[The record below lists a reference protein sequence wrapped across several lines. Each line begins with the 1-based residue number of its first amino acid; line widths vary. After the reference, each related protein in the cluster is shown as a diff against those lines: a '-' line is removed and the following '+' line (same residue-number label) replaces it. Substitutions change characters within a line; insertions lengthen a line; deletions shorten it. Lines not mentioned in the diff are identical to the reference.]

1 MLESA
6 CLATLLGV
14 FAFFA
19 VWEAGSPRWSFI
31 DPAARWLHIAR
42 NVGLFAVLL
51 IVTSLLLD
59 GVLPRVAPFFPD
71 LPQGLIGGLGLSLP
85 VQVILGVLVLDLC
98 EYAFHRFCHHNR
110 WLWRLHQVHHAD
122 AHLDVSTGMRFHPLE
137 SALSLVVKLALLAVL
152 GLPLWIEAVRVLVTN
167 PMAFAQ
173 HANVKFPDWLE
184 RWGHL
189 LIITP
194 ALHRV
199 HHSTDPA
206 DHDQNFGEL
215 FSWWDRLFATYRT
228 PSGEVT
234 VGLPGFE
241 DRRWQTL
248 TGMLAMPWS
257 APQVPARA

>member
-1 MLESA
+1 M
-6 CLATLLGV
+6 
-14 FAFFA
+14 
-19 VWEAGSPRWSFI
+19 
-31 DPAARWLHIAR
+31 
-42 NVGLFAVLL
+42 
-51 IVTSLLLD
+51 
-59 GVLPRVAPFFPD
+59 
-71 LPQGLIGGLGLSLP
+71 
-85 VQVILGVLVLDLC
+85 
-98 EYAFHRFCHHNR
+98 
-110 WLWRLHQVHHAD
+110 
-122 AHLDVSTGMRFHPLE
+122 
-137 SALSLVVKLALLAVL
+137 
-152 GLPLWIEAVRVLVTN
+152 VTN

-241 DRRWQTL
+241 DR
-248 TGMLAMPWS
+248 LADAHRNAGDALECAAGSGSRVVSLGASPTRTCE
-257 APQVPARA
+257 VPC